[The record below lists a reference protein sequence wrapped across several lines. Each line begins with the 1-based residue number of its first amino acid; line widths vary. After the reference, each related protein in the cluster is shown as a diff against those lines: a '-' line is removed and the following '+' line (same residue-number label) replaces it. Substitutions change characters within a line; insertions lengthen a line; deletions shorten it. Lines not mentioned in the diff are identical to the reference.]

1 MEEPKSQDQTLNLFK
16 AINGFVK
23 NMNECYGTQQ
33 RTLQLY
39 ARLISKT
46 TIEDE
51 VPISRHIAAFAKF
64 FSDNKDAILEKDHKK
79 LSNVKISYNEKV
91 YINMDMIFRA
101 ATTSERTIIWK
112 HILTIY
118 AFIDPQSRAKEMLR
132 EVIDKDGVG
141 GAKEEEFLS
150 DIFDKVGNNIQTDGN
165 PLQAVGNLMSSGV
178 FTDIVGSMSNGLESG
193 ELDLGK
199 LMGSM
204 QGMVTN
210 IGQMAEQNGQ
220 PQQPEMTEM
229 LNQMTAMM
237 GNLNNMTNQSNVS
250 QEDLT
255 KGSELAHNM
264 ISTQRGGS
272 MAPMMTTV
280 TTTVVSG
287 MPSEMPSEGI
297 QDQEDVLASSKF
309 EVIEDDPVEIK
320 RPEPKRISPTKVT
333 DQEPVILENTCNDNA
348 KAKRKNRR
356 KKKHA
361 GDVPSAPD
369 VD

>member
-51 VPISRHIAAFAKF
+51 VPISRHIAAFATFLK
-64 FSDNKDAILEKDHKK
+64 DNKDAILEKNHKK
-79 LSNVKISYNEKV
+79 LVNIKISYNEKV

-101 ATTSERTIIWK
+101 ASASERTIIWK

-132 EVIDKDGVG
+132 EVIDKDGAG

-220 PQQPEMTEM
+220 PQQPEMAEM
-229 LNQMTAMM
+229 LSQMTAMM

-264 ISTQRGGS
+264 ISTQTGGP

-287 MPSEMPSEGI
+287 MPSEDI
-297 QDQEDVLASSKF
+297 QDEEDVLASSKF
-309 EVIEDDPVEIK
+309 EVIEDEPIEIK
-320 RPEPKRISPTKVT
+320 RPEPKRTSPEKVINQEVAIS
-333 DQEPVILENTCNDNA
+333 ENTGNDNA

-356 KKKHA
+356 KKKQT
-361 GDVPSAPD
+361 GDVPTAPD

>member
-264 ISTQRGGS
+264 ISTQR
-272 MAPMMTTV
+272 
-280 TTTVVSG
+280 VV
-287 MPSEMPSEGI
+287 
-297 QDQEDVLASSKF
+297 QWHQ
-309 EVIEDDPVEIK
+309 
-320 RPEPKRISPTKVT
+320 
-333 DQEPVILENTCNDNA
+333 
-348 KAKRKNRR
+348 
-356 KKKHA
+356 
-361 GDVPSAPD
+361 
-369 VD
+369 